1 MDLETYAS
9 TSEKPQGKPNLGL
22 PKAGGGPASADPL
35 THHNIVLDYHWYIPE
50 TAAAGPGDVSHK
62 RRLLAKLALQFQ
74 ALGLTGQEPA
84 QNFILHLY
92 RRNCRPNTLASY
104 GGGLRLFLEFLR
116 DRGKSQMEALTREDL
131 EAFVEHEQDR
141 GLKPLTVK
149 TRLSLVKAFVRY
161 LINQEVVQPEVLS
174 RSLKIKVPELLP
186 KAMDPEDV
194 KKLLMVLHH
203 VRNRAM
209 ILLLLRTGMRIGEL
223 LNTTVNDL
231 NLKERKIVIL
241 QAEKTQ
247 VGRVVYFSDDAR
259 EALLAWLAER
269 LPHTQKLF
277 YAQGRDSLSYTAVR
291 TQFHKYLAQ
300 AGLSQKG
307 YSLHSLRH
315 TFATELLN
323 AGMRLECLQ
332 QLLGHTNLEVTRRY
346 ARLTDKTREEEYF
359 RAMAIIERGQADGY
373 YQRDRQLPTFSQETQ
388 LFAAHR

>member
-1 MDLETYAS
+1 MDQETYAS
-9 TSEKPQGKPNLGL
+9 TNEKPPGKPNLGL
-22 PKAGGGPASADPL
+22 PNAGGGPAPANPL
-35 THHNIVLDYHWYIPE
+35 IRHTIALSYDWYIPGI
-50 TAAAGPGDVSHK
+50 AGGSGNVSDK
-62 RRLLAKLALQFQ
+62 RRLLDKLALQFQ
-74 ALGLTGQEPA
+74 ALGLIGQDPA

-92 RRNCRPNTLASY
+92 RRNCRQNTLASY
-104 GGGLRLFLEFLR
+104 GGGLRLFLEFVS
-116 DRGKSQMEALTREDL
+116 DQGKSQLEDLTREDL

-203 VRNRAM
+203 IRNRAM

-231 NLKERKIVIL
+231 NLRERKIVIPL
-241 QAEKTQ
+241 AEKTQ

-259 EALLAWLAER
+259 ETLLAWLAER
-269 LPHTQKLF
+269 KPDRQHLF
-277 YAQGRDSLSYTAVR
+277 YAHHRDSISYTAVR
-291 TQFHKYLAQ
+291 TQFHKYLAK

-346 ARLTDKTREEEYF
+346 ARLTDKTREQEYF
-359 RAMAIIERGQADGY
+359 RAMAIIERGQVDGS
-373 YQRDRQLPTFSQETQ
+373 YQRDRQLPAFSQETQ

>member
-1 MDLETYAS
+1 MDQGTYAS
-9 TSEKPQGKPNLGL
+9 TNEKPQGKPNLGL
-22 PKAGGGPASADPL
+22 PNAGGGPAPADPL
-35 THHNIVLDYHWYIPE
+35 TRHTIALAYHWYIPE
-50 TAAAGPGDVSHK
+50 TVAARPGDVSNK

-74 ALGLTGQEPA
+74 ALGLTGQDPA

-92 RRNCRPNTLASY
+92 RRNCRQNTLASY

-231 NLKERKIVIL
+231 NLRERKIVIL

-269 LPHTQKLF
+269 LPSHTE
-277 YAQGRDSLSYTAVR
+277 T
-291 TQFHKYLAQ
+291 
-300 AGLSQKG
+300 
-307 YSLHSLRH
+307 
-315 TFATELLN
+315 LL
-323 AGMRLECLQ
+323 C
-332 QLLGHTNLEVTRRY
+332 
-346 ARLTDKTREEEYF
+346 
-359 RAMAIIERGQADGY
+359 
-373 YQRDRQLPTFSQETQ
+373 S
-388 LFAAHR
+388 

>member
-1 MDLETYAS
+1 MDLGNYAS
-9 TSEKPQGKPNLGL
+9 TSEKPQGKPNLGF
-22 PKAGGGPASADPL
+22 PNAGGGPAPADPL
-35 THHNIVLDYHWYIPE
+35 TRHTSAPDHNWDISEP
-50 TAAAGPGDVSHK
+50 AAAGPGDISHK
-62 RRLLAKLALQFQ
+62 RRLLAKLALEFQ
-74 ALGLTGQEPA
+74 ELELAGQEPA
-84 QNFILHLY
+84 WNFILHLY
-92 RRNCRPNTLASY
+92 RRNCRQNTLKSY
-104 GGGLRLFLEFLR
+104 GGAFRLFLGFLR
-116 DRGKSQMEALTREDL
+116 DRGKSQLEALTREDL
-131 EAFVEHEQDR
+131 EAFLEYEQDR

-161 LINQEVVQPEVLS
+161 LIDQEVVRPEVLS

-194 KKLLMVLHH
+194 KKLLLVLHH

-259 EALLAWLAER
+259 EALLGWLAER
-269 LPHTQKLF
+269 LPSKPKLF
-277 YAQGRDSLSYTAVR
+277 YAHSRDSISYTAVR

-346 ARLTDKTREEEYF
+346 ARLTDKTREVEYF
-359 RAMAIIERGQADGY
+359 RAMAIIERGQVDGY
-373 YQRDRQLPTFSQETQ
+373 YQRDRQLPAFSQETQ
-388 LFAAHR
+388 LCAAHR

>member
-1 MDLETYAS
+1 MDLENHAS

-22 PKAGGGPASADPL
+22 PHAGSSPAPADLL
-35 THHNIVLDYHWYIPE
+35 TRHTIALAFHWYIPE
-50 TAAAGPGDVSHK
+50 TGAAKPGDVSDK
-62 RRLLAKLALQFQ
+62 RRLLDKLAMQFQ
-74 ALGLTGQEPA
+74 ALGLTGQDPA

-92 RRNCRPNTLASY
+92 RRNCRKNTLESY
-104 GGGLRLFLEFLR
+104 GGALCLFFGFLR
-116 DRGKSQMEALTREDL
+116 DRGKSQIEALTREDL

-149 TRLSLVKAFVRY
+149 TRLSLVKAFARY
-161 LINQEVVQPEVLS
+161 LINQEVVRAEVLS
-174 RSLKIKVPELLP
+174 RSLMIKVPELLP

-194 KKLLMVLHH
+194 KKLLLVVHH
-203 VRNRAM
+203 IRNRAM

-223 LNTTVNDL
+223 LQTTVNDL
-231 NLKERKIVIL
+231 NLRERKIVIL

-269 LPHTQKLF
+269 LSSQPKLF
-277 YAQGRDSLSYTAVR
+277 YAQGRDSISYTAVR
-291 TQFHKYLAQ
+291 TQFQKYLAQ

-346 ARLTDKTREEEYF
+346 ARLTDKTREQEYF
-359 RAMAIIERGQADGY
+359 RAMAIIERGQVNGS
-373 YQRDRQLPTFSQETQ
+373 YQRDRQFPAFSQETQ

>member
-1 MDLETYAS
+1 MDLGNHAS
-9 TSEKPQGKPNLGL
+9 TSEKPPGKPNLGL
-22 PKAGGGPASADPL
+22 PNAGGEPAPADPL
-35 THHNIVLDYHWYIPE
+35 TRHTLALGYHWYIPE
-50 TAAAGPGDVSHK
+50 TAGGFGDVSDK
-62 RRLLAKLALQFQ
+62 RRLLAKLELHYQS
-74 ALGLTGQEPA
+74 LGLTVQETA

-92 RRNCRPNTLASY
+92 RRNCRQNTLLSY
-104 GGGLRLFLEFLR
+104 GGALCLFFGFLR
-116 DRGKSQMEALTREDL
+116 DRGKSQLEALTREDL

-141 GLKPLTVK
+141 GLKPSTVK
-149 TRLSLVKAFVRY
+149 SRLSLVKAFVRY

-174 RSLKIKVPELLP
+174 RSIRIKVPELLP

-194 KKLLMVLHH
+194 KKLLMVVHH
-203 VRNRAM
+203 IRNRAL

-231 NLKERKIVIL
+231 NLRERKIVIL
-241 QAEKTQ
+241 LAEKTQ

-269 LPHTQKLF
+269 LPSKPKLF
-277 YAQGRDSLSYTAVR
+277 YAHSRDSISYTAVR

-346 ARLTDKTREEEYF
+346 ARLTDKTREQEYF
-359 RAMAIIERGQADGY
+359 RAMAIIERGQVDGY
-373 YQRDRQLPTFSQETQ
+373 YQRDHQLPAFSQEAQ